1 MKQAVP
7 GRVTL
12 RNVLTEQE
20 EELEADT
27 LVTSYWRSADTR
39 LYDELKGKVKEI
51 HKIGDCLA
59 PRRVI
64 NAIYEAYK
72 VAMEL

>member
-1 MKQAVP
+1 M
-7 GRVTL
+7 L
-12 RNVLTEQE
+12 
-20 EELEADT
+20 
-27 LVTSYWRSADTR
+27 WIH
-39 LYDELKGKVKEI
+39 DELKGKVKEI
-51 HKIGDCLA
+51 HKVGDCLA